1 MTGRI
6 VRRGQLAFYL
16 TSGERHEMQEL
27 IPLLDSGQVKRTGRG
42 RPKLPPLAL
51 AADRGYS
58 SYATRNELQRRGIRP
73 VIPPKRDLKR
83 SWRYDREQYRKRH
96 HVEQMVNRLKRY
108 HRVATRYE
116 KRGWM
121 YLAVVMISAIR
132 EWAASLAL
140 L

>member
-1 MTGRI
+1 
-6 VRRGQLAFYL
+6 
-16 TSGERHEMQEL
+16 
-27 IPLLDSGQVKRTGRG
+27 
-42 RPKLPPLAL
+42 
-51 AADRGYS
+51 
-58 SYATRNELQRRGIRP
+58 
-73 VIPPKRDLKR
+73 
-83 SWRYDREQYRKRH
+83 
-96 HVEQMVNRLKRY
+96 MVNRLKRY